1 MNHLLALDAGTGSGR
16 AVIFDENGNQIAAA
30 SREWTHQSEPN
41 APGSMT
47 FNRDKNWQLL
57 VACIQEVLEQVPQ
70 ANIVAISTTSMREGI
85 ALYDKNDEELWA
97 CANVDARAVQEVKD
111 LRSKEPGLEHQIYL
125 KSGQTFALG
134 AAPRLLWL
142 KRHQPEIYQKTHKVA
157 MLSDWVA
164 VRLGAPVAVD
174 PSNGGTT
181 GLFNLKTR
189 RWDPEIAESCGL
201 RIDLLNAPVFEA
213 GTKYGAVSAAAAQI
227 TGLKAGTPIV
237 MGGGDAQ
244 LGTIGVGAIY
254 PGQASVFGGTFWQ
267 QEVNLDKPIAD
278 ASGRVR
284 INFQAIPNQWQA
296 ETIVFFPGFAVRWF
310 RDAMAPDIKQAA
322 QAAGRDPYAVLEE
335 MAAKVPAGSHGIIPI
350 YSDAMDYAHWRHA
363 APSFLNLSIDPQ
375 VASRAAM
382 FRALQENA
390 AIVTLANLNRIAEFT
405 GQQPA
410 DVVFASGASKG
421 ALWSQILADVLQ
433 RPVHTRVVKEAT
445 ALGAAMCAGVGVGLY
460 DNLETVAQKLVKK
473 EKTYQPNTENK
484 DVYHTLF
491 RRWAEAYPA
500 QLELADRGITTSMW
514 RAPGE

>member
-16 AVIFDENGNQIAAA
+16 AVIFDEYGNQIAAA
-30 SREWTHQSEPN
+30 NREWTHQSEPN

-47 FNRDKNWQLL
+47 FNRDENWRLL
-57 VACIQEVLEQVPQ
+57 VECIQEVMTQAPQ

-85 ALYDKNDEELWA
+85 ALYDENDRELWA

-111 LRSKEPGLEHQIYL
+111 LREQEPGLEHQIYL

-142 KRHQPEIYQKTHKVA
+142 KRHQPEIYERTHKVA

-164 VRLGAPVAVD
+164 TRLGAPVAVD

-189 RWDPEIAESCGL
+189 QWDNEIAESCGL
-201 RIDLLNAPVFEA
+201 RADLLNAPVFEA
-213 GTKYGAVSAAAAQI
+213 GTKYGAVSKNAAQS
-227 TGLKAGTPIV
+227 TGLKVGTPIV

-244 LGTIGVGAIY
+244 LGTIGVGAIH

-278 ASGRVR
+278 TTGRVR

-310 RDAMAPDIKQAA
+310 RDAMTPDIKRLA
-322 QAAGRDPYAVLEE
+322 QKEGRDPYTLLEE
-335 MAAKVPAGSHGIIPI
+335 MAATVPAGSYGIIPI

-375 VASRAAM
+375 ISSRAAM

-390 AIVTLANLNRIAEFT
+390 AIVTLANLNRITEFT
-405 GQQPA
+405 GQQLSEI
-410 DVVFASGASKG
+410 VFASGASKG
-421 ALWSQILADVLQ
+421 ALWSQILSDVLQ
-433 RPVHTRVVKEAT
+433 LPVHTRVVKEAT

-460 DNLETVAQKLVKK
+460 ENLETAAKELVKK
-473 EKTYQPNTENK
+473 EKTYQPNVENK
-484 DVYHTLF
+484 AIYQDLF
-491 RRWAEAYPA
+491 HRWEEAYPV
-500 QLELADRGITTSMW
+500 QLKLADRGITTSMW